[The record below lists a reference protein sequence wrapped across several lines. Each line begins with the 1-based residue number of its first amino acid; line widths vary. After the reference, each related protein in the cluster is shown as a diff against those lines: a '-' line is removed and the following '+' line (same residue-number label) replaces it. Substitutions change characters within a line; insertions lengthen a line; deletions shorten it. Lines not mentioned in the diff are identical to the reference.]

1 MKWDWRMWG
10 GVAKQC
16 WEPRDVGGALEPRG
30 DTDRGG
36 ETGGDTGTWRGSGA
50 RGGCRGAGGTQALLA
65 ITPPRAAPRTS
76 PLPADFSPP
85 PRRSARPQIYGFYFA
100 GLSRHQSVGSASRS
114 RPCPSPLLMA
124 APQRGGEGG
133 GGRGAPPPPA
143 LMGNSWPERCRG
155 APLGPSISPL
165 LLQPVRLVRS
175 GGRNVLWRGSGWLRS
190 PSPLPGPPPPPPA
203 LQSPVRRR

>member
-1 MKWDWRMWG
+1 MG
-10 GVAKQC
+10 L
-16 WEPRDVGGALEPRG
+16 EDVGGGRKAMLGTSGRG
-30 DTDRGG
+30 GGSGATRGHGQRRGDRGG
-36 ETGGDTGTWRGSGA
+36 HGDMEGERGTWGLQ
-50 RGGCRGAGGTQALLA
+50 RGGGHSGSAGHH
-65 ITPPRAAPRTS
+65 PPPGQHPAHLRS
-76 PLPADFSPP
+76 PQISPP

-190 PSPLPGPPPPPPA
+190 PSPLPGPPAPPPA